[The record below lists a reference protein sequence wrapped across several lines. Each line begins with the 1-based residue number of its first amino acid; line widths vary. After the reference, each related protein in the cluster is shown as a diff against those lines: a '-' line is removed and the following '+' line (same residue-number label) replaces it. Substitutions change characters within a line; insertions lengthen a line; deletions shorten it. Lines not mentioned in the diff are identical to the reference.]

1 MQNAVWSH
9 SVCTNH
15 HQGALQTHTPTERK
29 RASRTNVQLRQS
41 EQSLDSS
48 KRKLRRLNISYRP
61 GEQSVKNSTRKIC
74 RRDTSYKQGELSHDS
89 TTRTV
94 RRQDSSYRQ
103 QELTRQTEHNCA
115 NTTQLV
121 SRFRTIIQSGPVF
134 VCTSCDQLFYK
145 HSVKTA
151 DSIRLLSLPI
161 ICTVLLG
168 KISSDG
174 NEYIC
179 HTCAK
184 YIRQNKIPPCS
195 IANNLQFPT
204 APSHLPTL
212 N

>member
-1 MQNAVWSH
+1 MAAGNANCCLIAQCLYEPS
-9 SVCTNH
+9 
-15 HQGALQTHTPTERK
+15 GALQTRTPAERK
-29 RASRTNVQLRQS
+29 RASRKNVELRHSEESLDSSRRKIRRQDTS
-41 EQSLDSS
+41 YRQREQSLDSS
-48 KRKLRRLNISYRP
+48 RRNL
-61 GEQSVKNSTRKIC
+61 
-74 RRDTSYKQGELSHDS
+74 
-89 TTRTV
+89 

-103 QELTRQTEHNCA
+103 QELTRQREHNCA
-115 NTTQLV
+115 NTAQLV
-121 SRFRTIIQSGPVF
+121 SRFCNLIQSGPVF